1 MNRIPI
7 ASRIIDEGGTT
18 KTITVFSNDVDGTIT
33 TEIDIFDRASEA
45 KATEQHGVFGAEG
58 VGKRLIGW
66 QDYADSSTSE
76 GSPIVQSNVN
86 GGEVQIINNNSDTA
100 TDCNTNVN
108 GNTTV
113 EGVND
118 LWDTST
124 NTFIFKDTG
133 IGKNDLFDIRFNPN
147 VSPSIVSQDFGVRM
161 DFYDDVAGTG
171 NKVFSLK
178 KSGKTRNDSAG
189 VFDDD
194 FIHIKGYFGE
204 SILNGSAIAY
214 FYGSKSF
221 ELEYIGHMINI
232 FKISR

>member
-1 MNRIPI
+1 MKQTQNQFYGKRRDLPSKLPPGSIYICSDEDSFYHAREDGRPIPFEI
-7 ASRIIDEGGTT
+7 NQESIDAL
-18 KTITVFSNDVDGTIT
+18 
-33 TEIDIFDRASEA
+33 R
-45 KATEQHGVFGAEG
+45 
-58 VGKRLIGW
+58 VGKKLIGW
-66 QDYADSSTSE
+66 QDYADSNTSE
-76 GSPIVQSNVN
+76 ANPIVQSNVN
-86 GGEVQIINNNSDTA
+86 GGEVQLTNNNNDTA
-100 TDCNTNVN
+100 TDGSTNIN
-108 GNTTV
+108 SNTTL

-118 LWDTST
+118 LWDTTT

-147 VSPSIVSQDFGVRM
+147 VSPNIVSQDFGIRV

-171 NKVFSLK
+171 NKIFSLK

-221 ELEYIGHMINI
+221 ELEYIGHMINL